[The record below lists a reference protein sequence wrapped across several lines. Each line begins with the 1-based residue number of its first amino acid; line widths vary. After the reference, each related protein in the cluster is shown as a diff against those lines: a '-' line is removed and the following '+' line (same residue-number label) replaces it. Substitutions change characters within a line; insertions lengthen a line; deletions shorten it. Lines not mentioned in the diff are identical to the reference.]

1 MCRPAGAIFVGSEKF
16 AEEANDCPNESAF
29 VADVAASSR
38 RRVGGVGSACI
49 YSATVAPVV
58 VIFVNVTESRDFFG
72 VLVAAGTGE
81 CLHSIIGTSCGGG
94 DF

>member
-1 MCRPAGAIFVGSEKF
+1 MCRPAGAVFVGSENF

-38 RRVGGVGSACI
+38 RCVGGVGSACI
-49 YSATVAPVV
+49 YSATVTPVV

-81 CLHSIIGTSCGGG
+81 CFYALIGAGCGGG